1 MPENFCVLKQVFHF
15 HITVYT
21 HLYSLYRL
29 YHRTDGCGSRDVTHK
44 SCLGLIQ
51 SEYLEIFKLKEQEI
65 YSSATCTIESE
76 NVRLNYNT
84 IVRLNSQF
92 SLFI

>member
-1 MPENFCVLKQVFHF
+1 M
-15 HITVYT
+15 
-21 HLYSLYRL
+21 
-29 YHRTDGCGSRDVTHK
+29 THK

-76 NVRLNYNT
+76 NVGLNNNT
-84 IVRLNSQF
+84 IVRLNSQY